1 MDLEEKKTRP
11 ASIDEYI
18 AQFPP
23 DVQAAMHTLRRI
35 IMEAAPQAE
44 ERISYGMPG
53 FYYHGMLVWFGGH
66 KNHIGFYPTG
76 EGVEAFKQELAGYK
90 MSKGAVQLPL
100 GQAVPEELICKIV
113 QHRVEVNQEKK
124 ISKT

>member
-1 MDLEEKKTRP
+1 MERKNAKPST
-11 ASIDEYI
+11 IDEYI
-18 AQFPP
+18 AEFPT
-23 DVQAAMHTLRRI
+23 DVQTIMQKLRQVI
-35 IMEAAPQAE
+35 KQSAPQAE

-53 FYYHGMLVWFGGH
+53 FYQRGMLVWFGGH

-100 GQAVPEELICKIV
+100 DKPIPYDLITKIV
-113 QHRVEVNQEKK
+113 KHRVEENMKK
-124 ISKT
+124 K